1 LHGRVRPKNHE
12 RWFLVQLHRWSPS
25 ILQVLTI
32 IRPETLVRW
41 HRTGFRGCRSML
53 LDAPVTSG
61 LIFQY
66 GASSVIRVDAF
77 LNALTPRLTRY
88 DVRPKKAAWRFHSRG
103 SANAKACS
111 VRILIV
117 EDDAAMARGLAERL
131 KLSGFAV
138 DIESDGASAAQT
150 ALLEPYSLIILDIN
164 LPNVSGFEVL
174 HKIRQ
179 TGSTVPVMIL
189 TARYAIDD
197 KVSGLD
203 LGADDYL
210 SKPFD
215 ISEFDARV
223 RALVRRGQGLP
234 NPTLVCGPLAFDRA
248 AGTITLSGRPLEL
261 RRREF
266 AVLEVLMTRAGKLVS
281 KDRLIAE
288 VFGFD
293 EPVAPNAAELY
304 VARVRQKLG
313 PDGPRIRTVRGL
325 GYLLEV

>member
-1 LHGRVRPKNHE
+1 MVRVAGPRRGGAIDFGAGVEIRARALRGGELLTLSSHHADRGFAKLRRCDA
-12 RWFLVQLHRWSPS
+12 RWD
-25 ILQVLTI
+25 
-32 IRPETLVRW
+32 
-41 HRTGFRGCRSML
+41 G
-53 LDAPVTSG
+53 
-61 LIFQY
+61 
-66 GASSVIRVDAF
+66 
-77 LNALTPRLTRY
+77 
-88 DVRPKKAAWRFHSRG
+88 
-103 SANAKACS
+103 ANAKACS

-150 ALLEPYSLIILDIN
+150 ALLEPYSLVILDIN

-179 TGSTVPVMIL
+179 AGSTVPVMIL
-189 TARYAIDD
+189 TARYTVDD

-234 NPTLVCGPLAFDRA
+234 NPTLICGPLAFDRA
-248 AGTITLSGRPLEL
+248 AGTIALDGRPLEL

-281 KDRLIAE
+281 KERLIAE

-293 EPVAPNAAELY
+293 EAVAPNAAELY

>member
-1 LHGRVRPKNHE
+1 
-12 RWFLVQLHRWSPS
+12 
-25 ILQVLTI
+25 
-32 IRPETLVRW
+32 
-41 HRTGFRGCRSML
+41 
-53 LDAPVTSG
+53 
-61 LIFQY
+61 
-66 GASSVIRVDAF
+66 
-77 LNALTPRLTRY
+77 
-88 DVRPKKAAWRFHSRG
+88 
-103 SANAKACS
+103 

-138 DIESDGASAAQT
+138 DIESDGASAAQI
-150 ALLEPYSLIILDIN
+150 ALLEPYSLVILDIN
-164 LPNVSGFEVL
+164 LPNVSGFDVL
-174 HKIRQ
+174 HRIRQ
-179 TGSTVPVMIL
+179 AGSTVPVMIL
-189 TARYAIDD
+189 TARYAVDD

-234 NPTLVCGPLAFDRA
+234 SPTLVCGALAFDRA
-248 AGTITLSGRPLEL
+248 AGAITLGGKPLEL

-281 KDRLIAE
+281 KERLIAE

-325 GYLLEV
+325 GYLLEVL

>member
-1 LHGRVRPKNHE
+1 LFVRKKE
-12 RWFLVQLHRWSPS
+12 Q
-25 ILQVLTI
+25 
-32 IRPETLVRW
+32 
-41 HRTGFRGCRSML
+41 
-53 LDAPVTSG
+53 
-61 LIFQY
+61 
-66 GASSVIRVDAF
+66 ASE
-77 LNALTPRLTRY
+77 
-88 DVRPKKAAWRFHSRG
+88 KATDFAAGDGEH
-103 SANAKACS
+103 AKACA

-179 TGSTVPVMIL
+179 AGSTVPVMIL
-189 TARYAIDD
+189 TARYAVDD

-234 NPTLVCGPLAFDRA
+234 NPTLICGPLAFDRA
-248 AGTITLSGRPLEL
+248 AGTITLNGRLLEL

-266 AVLEVLMTRAGKLVS
+266 SVLEVLMTRAGKLVS
-281 KDRLIAE
+281 KERLIAE

-325 GYLLEV
+325 GYLLEVL

>member
-1 LHGRVRPKNHE
+1 MSDFHRRTQLQKSAMPHCFDLIFRDGFFGAGGMSILGCSRPKIDTT
-12 RWFLVQLHRWSPS
+12 R
-25 ILQVLTI
+25 
-32 IRPETLVRW
+32 
-41 HRTGFRGCRSML
+41 C
-53 LDAPVTSG
+53 
-61 LIFQY
+61 
-66 GASSVIRVDAF
+66 SSE
-77 LNALTPRLTRY
+77 
-88 DVRPKKAAWRFHSRG
+88 KAANFKKRCRFCGGRRRAREG
-103 SANAKACS
+103 CS

-150 ALLEPYSLIILDIN
+150 ALLEPYSLIVLDIN

-179 TGSTVPVMIL
+179 ERSNVPVMIL
-189 TARYAIDD
+189 TARYTVDD

-234 NPTLVCGPLAFDRA
+234 NPTLICGPLAFDRA
-248 AGTITLSGRPLEL
+248 AGTITLSGRPLEV

-281 KDRLIAE
+281 KERLIAE

-304 VARVRQKLG
+304 VGRVRQKLG

>member
-1 LHGRVRPKNHE
+1 
-12 RWFLVQLHRWSPS
+12 
-25 ILQVLTI
+25 
-32 IRPETLVRW
+32 
-41 HRTGFRGCRSML
+41 
-53 LDAPVTSG
+53 
-61 LIFQY
+61 
-66 GASSVIRVDAF
+66 
-77 LNALTPRLTRY
+77 
-88 DVRPKKAAWRFHSRG
+88 
-103 SANAKACS
+103 
-111 VRILIV
+111 
-117 EDDAAMARGLAERL
+117 MARGLAERL

-179 TGSTVPVMIL
+179 AGSTVPVMIL
-189 TARYAIDD
+189 TARYTVDD

-234 NPTLVCGPLAFDRA
+234 NPTLICGPLAFDRA

-281 KDRLIAE
+281 KERLIAE

-293 EPVAPNAAELY
+293 EAGSAERGGTLCCAAFARNSVPMGRGFEPFVGWATCWRYSDRHLAAVVEANAPHQSGG
-304 VARVRQKLG
+304 ARHCAGGCAWNRRHG
-313 PDGPRIRTVRGL
+313 ADPAGCRDNP
-325 GYLLEV
+325 

>member
-1 LHGRVRPKNHE
+1 MNQRTPFASTAEFFNKIGAKRPFAEMVMPACAIVVVVRGQVGLYGPLEVK
-12 RWFLVQLHRWSPS
+12 RSLVCEKVNWRKKDTD
-25 ILQVLTI
+25 LTI
-32 IRPETLVRW
+32 A
-41 HRTGFRGCRSML
+41 
-53 LDAPVTSG
+53 D
-61 LIFQY
+61 
-66 GASSVIRVDAF
+66 
-77 LNALTPRLTRY
+77 
-88 DVRPKKAAWRFHSRG
+88 

-138 DIESDGASAAQT
+138 DIESDGASAMQT

-174 HKIRQ
+174 HRIRQ
-179 TGSTVPVMIL
+179 SGSTVPVMIF
-189 TARYAIDD
+189 TARYAVDD

-215 ISEFDARV
+215 IAEFDARV

-234 NPTLVCGPLAFDRA
+234 NPTLICGPLAFDRA
-248 AGTITLSGRPLEL
+248 AGTITLSGKPLEL

-281 KDRLIAE
+281 KERLIAE

>member
-1 LHGRVRPKNHE
+1 LRWALHS
-12 RWFLVQLHRWSPS
+12 FATPS
-25 ILQVLTI
+25 DGTQTHLIEVLLTA
-32 IRPETLVRW
+32 W
-41 HRTGFRGCRSML
+41 CR
-53 LDAPVTSG
+53 
-61 LIFQY
+61 Q
-66 GASSVIRVDAF
+66 
-77 LNALTPRLTRY
+77 RY
-88 DVRPKKAAWRFHSRG
+88 DGTPEVSGYHSIFGVGCNSKAGPDIVVSGRASEG
-103 SANAKACS
+103 CC

-117 EDDAAMARGLAERL
+117 EDDAAMARGLAGRL

-150 ALLEPYSLIILDIN
+150 ALLEPYRLIILDIN

-179 TGSTVPVMIL
+179 AGSTVPVMIL
-189 TARYAIDD
+189 TARYAVHD

-215 ISEFDARV
+215 IAEFDARV

-234 NPTLVCGPLAFDRA
+234 NPTLICGSLVCDR
-248 AGTITLSGRPLEL
+248 GTGSITLSGKPLEL

-281 KDRLIAE
+281 KERLIAE

-304 VARVRQKLG
+304 VARVRQKIG

-325 GYLLEV
+325 GYLLEVL

>member
-1 LHGRVRPKNHE
+1 
-12 RWFLVQLHRWSPS
+12 
-25 ILQVLTI
+25 
-32 IRPETLVRW
+32 
-41 HRTGFRGCRSML
+41 
-53 LDAPVTSG
+53 
-61 LIFQY
+61 
-66 GASSVIRVDAF
+66 
-77 LNALTPRLTRY
+77 
-88 DVRPKKAAWRFHSRG
+88 
-103 SANAKACS
+103 

-234 NPTLVCGPLAFDRA
+234 NPTDEQITRRPAPMPLALIKKWLKGLQSNETRYSTSEYGETQSFQTSC
-248 AGTITLSGRPLEL
+248 GGRHDNQPLCMFQFAP
-261 RRREF
+261 RRR
-266 AVLEVLMTRAGKLVS
+266 
-281 KDRLIAE
+281 I
-288 VFGFD
+288 
-293 EPVAPNAAELY
+293 
-304 VARVRQKLG
+304 
-313 PDGPRIRTVRGL
+313 I
-325 GYLLEV
+325 

>member
-1 LHGRVRPKNHE
+1 LTQHGVRPKTE
-12 RWFLVQLHRWSPS
+12 QASEKATDFA
-25 ILQVLTI
+25 
-32 IRPETLVRW
+32 
-41 HRTGFRGCRSML
+41 TGDG
-53 LDAPVTSG
+53 G
-61 LIFQY
+61 
-66 GASSVIRVDAF
+66 
-77 LNALTPRLTRY
+77 
-88 DVRPKKAAWRFHSRG
+88 H
-103 SANAKACS
+103 AKACA

-179 TGSTVPVMIL
+179 AGSAVPVMIL
-189 TARYAIDD
+189 TARYAVDD

-234 NPTLVCGPLAFDRA
+234 NPTLICGPLAFDRA
-248 AGTITLSGRPLEL
+248 AGTIALNGRPLEL

-266 AVLEVLMTRAGKLVS
+266 SVLVVLMTRAGKLVS
-281 KDRLIAE
+281 KERLIAE

-304 VARVRQKLG
+304 VGRVRQKLG
-313 PDGPRIRTVRGL
+313 SDGPRIRTVRGL
-325 GYLLEV
+325 GYLLEVL

>member
-1 LHGRVRPKNHE
+1 
-12 RWFLVQLHRWSPS
+12 
-25 ILQVLTI
+25 
-32 IRPETLVRW
+32 
-41 HRTGFRGCRSML
+41 M
-53 LDAPVTSG
+53 
-61 LIFQY
+61 
-66 GASSVIRVDAF
+66 
-77 LNALTPRLTRY
+77 
-88 DVRPKKAAWRFHSRG
+88 
-103 SANAKACS
+103 
-111 VRILIV
+111 RILIV

-150 ALLEPYSLIILDIN
+150 ALLEPYRLIILDIN
-164 LPNVSGFEVL
+164 LPNESGFEVL

-179 TGSTVPVMIL
+179 AGSTIPVMIL
-189 TARYAIDD
+189 TARYAVDD

-248 AGTITLSGRPLEL
+248 AGKITLSGKPLEL

-266 AVLEVLMTRAGKLVS
+266 AVLEVLMTRAGKLVP
-281 KDRLIAE
+281 KERLIAE

-325 GYLLEV
+325 GYFLEVL

>member
-1 LHGRVRPKNHE
+1 
-12 RWFLVQLHRWSPS
+12 
-25 ILQVLTI
+25 
-32 IRPETLVRW
+32 
-41 HRTGFRGCRSML
+41 
-53 LDAPVTSG
+53 
-61 LIFQY
+61 
-66 GASSVIRVDAF
+66 
-77 LNALTPRLTRY
+77 
-88 DVRPKKAAWRFHSRG
+88 
-103 SANAKACS
+103 

-179 TGSTVPVMIL
+179 GGSTVPVMIL
-189 TARYAIDD
+189 TARYAVDD

-215 ISEFDARV
+215 IAEFDARV

-234 NPTLVCGPLAFDRA
+234 NPTLICGPLAFDRA
-248 AGTITLSGRPLEL
+248 AGTITLSGKPLEL

-281 KDRLIAE
+281 KERLIAE

-325 GYLLEV
+325 GYLLEVR

>member
-1 LHGRVRPKNHE
+1 MVRCGHGRSRPKIDTTRSSSEN
-12 RWFLVQLHRWSPS
+12 
-25 ILQVLTI
+25 
-32 IRPETLVRW
+32 
-41 HRTGFRGCRSML
+41 FRKGI
-53 LDAPVTSG
+53 PIV
-61 LIFQY
+61 
-66 GASSVIRVDAF
+66 
-77 LNALTPRLTRY
+77 
-88 DVRPKKAAWRFHSRG
+88 AAG
-103 SANAKACS
+103 DGTKAKAGF

-138 DIESDGASAAQT
+138 DIESDGASAAQI
-150 ALLEPYSLIILDIN
+150 ALLEPYSLVILDIN
-164 LPNVSGFEVL
+164 LPNVSGFDVL

-179 TGSTVPVMIL
+179 EGSTVPVMIL
-189 TARYAIDD
+189 TARYTVDD

-215 ISEFDARV
+215 VSEFDARV

-234 NPTLVCGPLAFDRA
+234 NPTLICGPLAFDRA
-248 AGTITLSGRPLEL
+248 ASTITLSGRPLEL

-281 KDRLIAE
+281 KERLIAE

-293 EPVAPNAAELY
+293 EAVAPNAAELY